1 MTDQLLT
8 KCPHCGTTFRL
19 THEQLSIAG
28 GAVRCGACYQ
38 VFHAKEHIVRTAV
51 VEEILP
57 PPPTPAPDPFKQ
69 ADNGN
74 EPNPYDS
81 LDWDVNLEEHPDAD
95 LFAENYELP
104 DMEQE
109 LEQELQNLGFEANEI
124 TPKPTKK
131 GEASEDWAKE
141 LLAEMGEDED
151 EAIEDTIVPGKRR
164 ADTSKSIE
172 LSDSFLE
179 LDTSSKSADVFA
191 LDEDEE
197 QTTPDSDEQWAK
209 QLLEDIES
217 EGKPKAPARHEL
229 AIEKD
234 EPVKSPPNT
243 RKPTEPEID
252 GGFGALLDNIDD
264 EPLPKSKTSAPV
276 KPVAKPTAPGADLID
291 NLRAKADNLEMD
303 ELPDLASMDEL
314 DSEAMETPADPKRKV
329 IKGKIPSRDDQPL
342 ILDRPSMLGPI
353 VRFLSWS
360 TLNLALIATIGVQY
374 AFFNLST
381 LAANEQYRPYLSLM
395 CGYLGCTLPLQIDTD
410 QIRVNKLVVRP
421 HESASDALDIDA
433 IIQNRASFEQ
443 PYPVIEL
450 TFRDINDKLVA
461 GRRFA
466 PRDYIKNPDI
476 DLHRMPPD
484 TSVRV
489 SFEILNPGRHA
500 VNYQMAF
507 QPAVR

>member
-51 VEEILP
+51 VEEIQP
-57 PPPTPAPDPFKQ
+57 PPPPPAPDPFKQ
-69 ADNGN
+69 ADGGN
-74 EPNPYDS
+74 EPNPYDN
-81 LDWDVNLEEHPDAD
+81 LDWDVNLEDHPDAD

-109 LEQELQNLGFEANEI
+109 LEQELENLGFDAAEI
-124 TPKPTKK
+124 TPTPKKK
-131 GEASEDWAKE
+131 GNANEDWAKE
-141 LLAEMGEDED
+141 LLAEMGEDD
-151 EAIEDTIVPGKRR
+151 EESIEDTIVPGKRK
-164 ADTSKSIE
+164 ADTKKGSE

-191 LDEDEE
+191 IDEDDD
-197 QTTPDSDEQWAK
+197 QTSPDSDEQWAK

-217 EGKPKAPARHEL
+217 EGKPKKPARHEL

-243 RKPTEPEID
+243 RKPAEPEHD
-252 GGFGALLDNIDD
+252 GGFGALLDDIDD
-264 EPLPKSKTSAPV
+264 EPAPKVAPQSKPKAKAP
-276 KPVAKPTAPGADLID
+276 PGGANLID

-303 ELPDLASMDEL
+303 DLPDLASMDEL
-314 DSEAMETPADPKRKV
+314 DDMALDAPADPKRKV
-329 IKGKIPSRDDQPL
+329 IKGKLPSRAEPPL
-342 ILDRPSMLGPI
+342 IIDRPPMLRPMI
-353 VRFLSWS
+353 RFVSWS
-360 TLNLALIATIGVQY
+360 LLNLALIGTIGVQY
-374 AFFNLST
+374 AFFNLNT
-381 LAANEQYRPYLSLM
+381 LAANEQYRPYLGMM
-395 CGYLGCTLPLQIDTD
+395 CKHLGCTLPLQIDID
-410 QIRVNKLVVRP
+410 QIRVSKLVVRP
-421 HESASDALDIDA
+421 HEDARDALAIDA
-433 IIQNRASFEQ
+433 IIMNRASFEQ

-450 TFRDINDKLVA
+450 VFKDINDKLVA

-466 PRDYIKNPDI
+466 PRDYIRNPDI

-484 TSVRV
+484 APVRV
-489 SFEILNPGRHA
+489 TFEILNPGRHA
-500 VNYQMAF
+500 VNYEMAF
-507 QPAVR
+507 QPAPR